1 MSVTVSGGRIRVA
14 LANYVIL
21 PSGIGQ
27 VTIDVSASQ
36 ILSLH
41 TTPVLLIPSPGAGKY
56 LAPIQVE
63 YIYTFVTTAYTR
75 VSSAAM
81 ILAYNGTTASG
92 INIIGTI
99 MTQSNNALAT
109 SSNGTGLF
117 NGVNQ
122 NLVIDKGLYLA
133 LNSGSFTLGDGTL
146 KVKVLYHVVTI

>member
-27 VTIDVSASQ
+27 VTIEISAAQ

-41 TTPVLLIPSPGAGKY
+41 TTPVLLISSPGPGKY

-81 ILAYNGTTASG
+81 ILAYNGTTAAG
-92 INIIGTI
+92 MGIIGTV
-99 MTQSNNALAT
+99 MTQSNDALAT
-109 SSNGTGLF
+109 TSNQVSF

-122 NLVIDKGLYLA
+122 NLVVDKGLYLA
-133 LNSGSFTLGDGTL
+133 VNTGSFTLGDSTL
-146 KVKVLYHVVTI
+146 KVKVLYHIVTI